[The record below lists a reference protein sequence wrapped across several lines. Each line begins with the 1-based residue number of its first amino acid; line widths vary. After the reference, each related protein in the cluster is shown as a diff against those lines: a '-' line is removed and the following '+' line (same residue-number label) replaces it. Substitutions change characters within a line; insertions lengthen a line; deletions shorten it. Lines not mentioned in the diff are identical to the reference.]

1 MRAALGAGDRRIL
14 QYLLTESLI
23 LASLGGAVGILVARI
38 GLSVLVL
45 LSPPSLARIDT
56 IGLDGSAL
64 GFALALTTLV
74 GIVTGLA
81 PALSRPASQSPD
93 AMREAD
99 RGSVRRN
106 RTARR
111 ALVITEVALAMVLLV
126 GAGLLLRSTQRLF
139 SVPPG
144 FDPSQVVVMQVYTA
158 GLVRGDELT
167 HQFFDQALEAVR
179 SVPGV
184 GSAALT
190 SQLPLSGEIDEYGL
204 TLDGANRGPGADG
217 GGYRYA
223 VAPGYFETMG
233 IRLVHGRGLESQD
246 VEGTTPVVVVS
257 ESVANSLFP
266 GSDPVGNR
274 IRVGNVEE
282 PPYTIIGVAGDV
294 KQASLETDQVGGI
307 YVTSRQW
314 HWADRVRWIVV
325 HADGDPMALVPAIRR
340 AVWSVD
346 SNQPIVRTQSMEA
359 VVTRSEAKRSFVL
372 IVLAAFA
379 LSALTLAGIGI
390 YGVLSESVAERMREI
405 GVRAALGATPEN
417 ILALVLRQGMTLAAI
432 GGMIGLAGA
441 AAASEGLDTLLF
453 DVGRLDPITYLAVA
467 TLLALVSTV
476 ACWIPAGR
484 AVRADPLTT
493 LKADS

>member
-1 MRAALGAGDRRIL
+1 
-14 QYLLTESLI
+14 
-23 LASLGGAVGILVARI
+23 
-38 GLSVLVL
+38 
-45 LSPPSLARIDT
+45 
-56 IGLDGSAL
+56 
-64 GFALALTTLV
+64 
-74 GIVTGLA
+74 
-81 PALSRPASQSPD
+81 
-93 AMREAD
+93 
-99 RGSVRRN
+99 
-106 RTARR
+106 
-111 ALVITEVALAMVLLV
+111 
-126 GAGLLLRSTQRLF
+126 
-139 SVPPG
+139 
-144 FDPSQVVVMQVYTA
+144 
-158 GLVRGDELT
+158 
-167 HQFFDQALEAVR
+167 
-179 SVPGV
+179 
-184 GSAALT
+184 
-190 SQLPLSGEIDEYGL
+190 
-204 TLDGANRGPGADG
+204 
-217 GGYRYA
+217 
-223 VAPGYFETMG
+223 
-233 IRLVHGRGLESQD
+233 
-246 VEGTTPVVVVS
+246 
-257 ESVANSLFP
+257 
-266 GSDPVGNR
+266 
-274 IRVGNVEE
+274 
-282 PPYTIIGVAGDV
+282 
-294 KQASLETDQVGGI
+294 
-307 YVTSRQW
+307 
-314 HWADRVRWIVV
+314 
-325 HADGDPMALVPAIRR
+325 MALVPAIRR